1 MAKLCKSKKV
11 VNSKVNPKKWYYGI
25 EHCRLV
31 EYSALPVGETVL
43 PLNLIGEDYVEV
55 LGYVHMTNG
64 GADPAPAGLTLI
76 ATVDVAAAAD
86 VAALNTALVAAL
98 EGSASADLL
107 QTVVEGAGVEIIN
120 NFIGLITAEDDSAE
134 ATLTL
139 TVEQQSFGGAIG
151 LLSEDGASAA
161 FEFEFLEQFADA
173 TGSVAVEKWLIGL
186 VATITMSITD
196 TSKEKF
202 EELFVKPLGGT
213 YENGPDKLIGFG
225 TAAFFKSLMTKI
237 GKLIGHDASAAFSE
251 RENDWQMLAVPN
263 PSSINFNKELQVVEC
278 EFVSALDSTM
288 PEAINIFSI
297 GDKTKIDLAAL

>member
-11 VNSKVNPKKWYYGI
+11 VNSKVNPKRWYYGL

-31 EYSALPVGETVL
+31 EYSALPAGETVL
-43 PLNLIGEDYVEV
+43 PLNLVGEDYVEV

-64 GADPAPAGLTLI
+64 GTDPAPAGLALI

-98 EGSASADLL
+98 EGSASADLM
-107 QTVVEGAGVEIIN
+107 QVAEEGNGVDIIN
-120 NFIGLITAEDDSAE
+120 NFIGLITEEDDTAVAE
-134 ATLTL
+134 LTI
-139 TVEQQSFGGAIG
+139 TVGQQSFGGAIG
-151 LLSEDGASAA
+151 LLSEDGASSS

-173 TGSVAVEKWLIGL
+173 TGSVAVEKWLTGL
-186 VATITMSITD
+186 TATITMSITD
-196 TSKEKF
+196 TSREKF

-213 YENGPDKLIGFG
+213 YENGTDKLIGFG
-225 TAAFFKSLMTKI
+225 TASFFQSLMTKI
-237 GKLIGHDASAAFSE
+237 GKLIGVDANATD
-251 RENDWQMLAVPN
+251 RLNDWQMLAVPN
-263 PSSINFNKELQVVEC
+263 PSSINFNKELQVIEC